1 MKYHEL
7 SEEAKDKAREW
18 WRGCVHSDSWYA
30 GCVTEDW
37 KQILEHLGFFDVDIY
52 WSGFGSQGDGAC
64 FTGSWRDRYVE
75 YDKLVEMLGEEK
87 AKEYGEFFHKMK
99 VFRDMEII
107 GAHCVTL
114 SHRGHYCHESSI
126 CYDFDIPN
134 DDEGPLPD
142 FEENFKEACQ
152 YLMRKIYR
160 QLEDEYEYQ
169 MSDEAV
175 AEAIECNEYD
185 FNEEGEVK

>member
-18 WRGCVHSDSWYA
+18 WRNRYEFDGEF
-30 GCVTEDW
+30 VTEDW

-52 WSGFGSQGDGAC
+52 WSGFCSQGDGAC
-64 FTGSWRDRYVE
+64 FTGHWEDKYVK
-75 YDKLVEMLGEEK
+75 YDKLVELVGEEK
-87 AKEYGEFFHKMK
+87 AKEYGEFFHQMK
-99 VFRDMEII
+99 ALLDLNATEPHYARL
-107 GAHCVTL
+107 T
-114 SHRGHYCHESSI
+114 HRGHYYHEHSTTYEI
-126 CYDFDIPN
+126 DIPE
-134 DDEGPLPD
+134 DAEDSVPD

-185 FNEEGEVK
+185 FNEEGERE